1 MYVGLHKSSSVVT
14 IASDVNKDLAFKDK
28 DQTLKAK
35 DQDKDQT
42 RPSRPRTRSIII
54 NTELNWKI
62 MSDRTQNAIVWLHG
76 AVVVDSLYCVKQLST
91 SM

>member
-14 IASDVNKDLAFKDK
+14 IASDVNKDLAFK
-28 DQTLKAK
+28 
-35 DQDKDQT
+35 DKDQT